1 MILFNLI
8 SSRYLA
14 NYLVYKIRNPQ
25 FKIKYGNITTYI
37 ISSALYNN
45 SLITT
50 PLLSNILSLYIGYTL
65 TQEFTRNLIGA
76 SIYNTDLEYIAMLYS
91 LLIIDHLSLSS
102 LYISIIYILYS
113 DNREDLKCYLIDN
126 LDNNNSNQLKAQL
139 ERIL

>member
-25 FKIKYGNITTYI
+25 FKIKYSNITTYI

-45 SLITT
+45 SLITIS
-50 PLLSNILSLYIGYTL
+50 LLSNILSRYIGYTP
-65 TQEFTRNLIGA
+65 TQEFTRNLIETN
-76 SIYNTDLEYIAMLYS
+76 IYNIDLEYIAILYS
-91 LLIIDHLSLSS
+91 LLIIDHLPPSS
-102 LYISIIYILYS
+102 LYISIIRILQS
-113 DNREDLKCYLIDN
+113 DNREDLKYYLIDN